1 LAILRRYGG
10 RIFAGKNEFGKK
22 IVVPAVK
29 RTSENIRACGVDMF
43 DVAGM
48 DKDTTGTLSMSFYE
62 GEQFL
67 RCSRIKMTS

>member
-1 LAILRRYGG
+1 MVAASLPVKMSLA
-10 RIFAGKNEFGKK
+10 KK
-22 IVVPAVK
+22 IVVQAVK
-29 RTSENIRACGVDMF
+29 RTSENIRACGVELF